1 MTSARKEARLVA
13 RATKGDQ
20 EAFGQLYEIYLDAI
34 YRYIYHRV
42 SVKEDAE
49 DLTEHVFL
57 KAWENLEGY
66 RPQGVGFRAWL
77 YRIAHNTL
85 IDHYRARRDPDLL
98 DEHHAVRDAKTDTED
113 RLIAADDMNR
123 LTRAIARLEPDHQHV
138 LVLRF
143 IEGLKPREVA
153 NILNQSEGAVRVLQH
168 RALKALAGLMAV
180 EEVTTG

>member
-13 RATKGDQ
+13 KAAKGDQ

-34 YRYIYHRV
+34 YRYLYHRV
-42 SVKEDAE
+42 NVKEDAE

-57 KAWENLEGY
+57 KAWENLQGY
-66 RPQGVGFRAWL
+66 RPQAVGFRAWL
-77 YRIAHNTL
+77 YRIAHNAL
-85 IDHYRARRDPDLL
+85 IDHYRAQRDPDPL
-98 DEHHAVRDAKTDTED
+98 DEHHAVQDAKTDAED
-113 RLIAADDMNR
+113 RLIAAEDVDR
-123 LTRAIARLEPDHQHV
+123 LKRAIVKLEPDHQHV

-143 IEGLKPREVA
+143 VEGLRPGEVA

-180 EEVTTG
+180 EEVTNG